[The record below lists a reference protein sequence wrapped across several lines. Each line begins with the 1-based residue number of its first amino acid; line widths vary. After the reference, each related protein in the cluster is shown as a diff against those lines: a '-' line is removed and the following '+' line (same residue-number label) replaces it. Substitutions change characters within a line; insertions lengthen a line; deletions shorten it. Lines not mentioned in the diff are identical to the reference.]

1 MAKYSTKF
9 KIKVV
14 NAYLNNEG
22 RYRSLAKKYGI
33 SNEIIVR
40 RWVNTFRSRIGISIK
55 TIY

>member
-1 MAKYSTKF
+1 MAKYSTEF

-14 NAYLNNEG
+14 NSYLNNEG
-22 RYRSLAKKYGI
+22 GYRSLAKKYGI